1 MKTMNTDPAWL
12 KRMAELEDGS
22 FVSVGGWVTALAEAE
37 APARMFQPTRSAFS
51 RLVQLARRERNMT
64 VERLAEESGIR
75 LADLLRIEQDEHYTP
90 TPRVVYRVAQCF
102 SLPETELMALAG
114 LLEVS
119 DNEFS
124 DAALKFAARSA
135 PVQELTRE
143 EHAALQ
149 EFVRYLTHREKQVS

>member
-22 FVSVGGWVTALAEAE
+22 FVSVGGWVTALEEAE
-37 APARMFQPTRSAFS
+37 APSHGYRLTKPAFS

-64 VERLAEESGIR
+64 VERLSEESGIR
-75 LADLLRIEQDEHYTP
+75 IADLLRIEQDENYTP
-90 TPRVVYRVAQCF
+90 KPRVVYQIAQCF
-102 SLPETELMALAG
+102 GLPESELMALAG